1 VQGGRERAREMIV
14 VGFALLTAGAHA
26 ELLREARADEA
37 RPGPLR
43 VRGDYAALAPAPA
56 GDVELTLKSGFSAF
70 LHRPQGFARTP
81 EGVLRPRPQAGAVA
95 SVGLRV
101 AKLRAAAA
109 EIDAT
114 FVPIGP
120 TVELSAGAGRADLT
134 FVAEQFRVRRGQRL
148 VLAVEQAGCASPAL
162 AECRRWRLAPARYDA
177 GRCVA
182 RDIEPAGLRMQFGSL
197 TRE

>member
-14 VGFALLTAGAHA
+14 VGFVLLTAGAHA
-26 ELLREARADEA
+26 ELLREVRADEA
-37 RPGPLR
+37 RPDPLR
-43 VRGDYAALAPAPA
+43 VRGDYAALATVPA
-56 GDVELTLKSGFSAF
+56 GSVELTLKSGFSA
-70 LHRPQGFARTP
+70 L
-81 EGVLRPRPQAGAVA
+81 LRRPQARPRAGGVA
-95 SVGLRV
+95 RVGLRV

-120 TVELSAGAGRADLT
+120 TVELSAGVGRADLT
-134 FVAEQFRVRRGQRL
+134 FVADQFRVRRGQRL
-148 VLAVEQAGCASPAL
+148 VLAVEQAGCEAPAP
-162 AECRRWRLAPARYDA
+162 AECRRWRLAPARYEA

-197 TRE
+197 AGE

>member
-1 VQGGRERAREMIV
+1 MIV

-26 ELLREARADEA
+26 AFSREARAAEA
-37 RPGPLR
+37 RPAPLR
-43 VRGDYAALAPAPA
+43 VRGDYAALATTPA

-70 LHRPQGFARTP
+70 LRRPQA
-81 EGVLRPRPQAGAVA
+81 RPRAGAVA

-134 FVAEQFRVRRGQRL
+134 FVADQFHVRRGQRL
-148 VLAVEQAGCASPAL
+148 VLAVEQAGCESPA
-162 AECRRWRLAPARYDA
+162 AAACRRWRLAPASYDA

-182 RDIEPAGLRMQFGSL
+182 RGIEPAGLRLQFGSL
-197 TRE
+197 ARE